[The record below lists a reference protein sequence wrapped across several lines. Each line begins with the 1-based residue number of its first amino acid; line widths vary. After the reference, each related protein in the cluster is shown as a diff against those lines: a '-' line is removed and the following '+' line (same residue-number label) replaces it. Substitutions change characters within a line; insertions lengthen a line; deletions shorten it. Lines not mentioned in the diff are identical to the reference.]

1 MAVASEFDPSNVQ
14 WPTFQELLLPIFYQL
29 AQIVPAPLF
38 QITERKKKQSRFEKL
53 VYGFITLQQMN
64 GIDKWNVII

>member
-1 MAVASEFDPSNVQ
+1 MANISGASFTNILPAGADRPGSFISNYGA
-14 WPTFQELLLPIFYQL
+14 E
-29 AQIVPAPLF
+29 
-38 QITERKKKQSRFEKL
+38 KKQSRFEKL